1 MLKISSNFL
10 ILFLG
15 LNMFFAE
22 AQQTVGLF
30 ENLEGSYDGYTLFS
44 TQYSETTFLIN
55 NCGEK
60 VHSWTSNYLPGLSS
74 YLLENGILMR
84 TGRAFSPGGGIGIVE
99 MLDWNS
105 NVVWSHSVSD
115 THGRQHH
122 DIELLPNGNILL
134 IVWDE
139 RTQDEVSLMGS
150 LTANTSIN
158 SEQIIEIQPDLVN
171 GGASVVWEWKAWDH
185 LIQDSDSQIDNF
197 GVIEN
202 SPERIDINFLN
213 LNSTDWLH
221 FNGVD
226 YNEEFDQIIISVRNF
241 NEFWIIDHSTTTSAA
256 SGSTGGTY
264 GKGGD
269 LLYRWGN
276 PQAYNQGTTADQ
288 KLFLQHHTHWIP
300 EGLIDEGKILL
311 FNNQVGSAPNY
322 STVNIVDLPVDS
334 EGNYTY
340 TGGSYGPVDFDW
352 TYQAPNPSDFYSN
365 IQSGAERLG
374 NGNTL
379 ICEGVEGRF
388 FEIDTDG
395 NKVWE
400 YVNPVDDQG
409 SMEQFT
415 ETTMNTVFRCT
426 RYAPDYPG
434 LNGQALSPQ
443 GYIETG
449 STHTCELFGLIC
461 IDPEADNYL
470 EEQNCIYSESQTLV
484 LNEGWSLFS
493 TYLLP
498 DNLALE
504 SIFEPILEDVVII
517 KDNIGMVYLP
527 ELSFNGIGDLTMG
540 QGYQIKMD
548 ISQDLS
554 ILGQAIIPSD
564 YPIELVNGW
573 NLIGYLNNTPD
584 DLTTVLTDILEE
596 IIIVKDE
603 LGSAYLPDWD
613 FNGIGDMHP
622 GKGYQLKINS
632 DQSLVYSPLF
642 TLCDPVSIFAN
653 QTTNAFCYEVDEYVR
668 TCYTNNIPTHTYGP
682 FGGGNTIASQE
693 FEYNMCLYPSLST
706 NSTPLSLQTSTQGCA
721 GGVVFGVSEKG
732 INYSPYA
739 RLFWVNP
746 ETQEENTDFE
756 IEASFTLNMDL
767 NGGHVNT
774 VQRYHYHEIPTEY
787 FAENP
792 NITPNNHS
800 PILGYAA
807 DGFPIY
813 YKNVYTNPLDA
824 NSGIV
829 DLSSSYSLKSG
840 SRSGDGLSS
849 PDGQYDGMYIQD
861 YEYVE
866 GLSELDECGGRYGL
880 TPDYPN
886 GTYYYVLTDNWPNIP
901 RCLKGAY
908 IDNSFKIGPNC
919 PDSEASL
926 NCSQE
931 ELSDADVGLFKF
943 ENQNFLIFNMN
954 RKTQKKLHKISV
966 LSIEGEVL
974 YESETY
980 QNEVLLK
987 DTSHDYVFIQIRWDD
1002 QELIKKV
1009 KL

>member
-1 MLKISSNFL
+1 
-10 ILFLG
+10 
-15 LNMFFAE
+15 MFFAE

-171 GGASVVWEWKAWDH
+171 GGASVVWEWKACDH

-434 LNGQALSPQ
+434 LDGQALSPQ

-653 QTTNAFCYEVDEYVR
+653 QT
-668 TCYTNNIPTHTYGP
+668 
-682 FGGGNTIASQE
+682 IAD
-693 FEYNMCLYPSLST
+693 FFAN
-706 NSTPLSLQTSTQGCA
+706 TPLS
-721 GGVVFGVSEKG
+721 
-732 INYSPYA
+732 
-739 RLFWVNP
+739 
-746 ETQEENTDFE
+746 
-756 IEASFTLNMDL
+756 
-767 NGGHVNT
+767 
-774 VQRYHYHEIPTEY
+774 
-787 FAENP
+787 
-792 NITPNNHS
+792 
-800 PILGYAA
+800 
-807 DGFPIY
+807 
-813 YKNVYTNPLDA
+813 
-824 NSGIV
+824 
-829 DLSSSYSLKSG
+829 
-840 SRSGDGLSS
+840 
-849 PDGQYDGMYIQD
+849 
-861 YEYVE
+861 
-866 GLSELDECGGRYGL
+866 EL
-880 TPDYPN
+880 
-886 GTYYYVLTDNWPNIP
+886 
-901 RCLKGAY
+901 
-908 IDNSFKIGPNC
+908 
-919 PDSEASL
+919 
-926 NCSQE
+926 
-931 ELSDADVGLFKF
+931 
-943 ENQNFLIFNMN
+943 
-954 RKTQKKLHKISV
+954 
-966 LSIEGEVL
+966 
-974 YESETY
+974 
-980 QNEVLLK
+980 
-987 DTSHDYVFIQIRWDD
+987 
-1002 QELIKKV
+1002 
-1009 KL
+1009 

>member
-1 MLKISSNFL
+1 MRKISSNFL
-10 ILFLG
+10 ILFFG

-55 NCGEK
+55 NCGEQ

-74 YLLENGILMR
+74 YLLENGILLR

-150 LTANTSIN
+150 STANTSIN

-256 SGSTGGTY
+256 SGSTGGTF

-388 FEIDTDG
+388 FEIDIDG
-395 NKVWE
+395 NKVWD

-426 RYAPDYPG
+426 RYAPDYAG
-434 LNGQALSPQ
+434 LSGQELSPQ
-443 GYIETG
+443 GYIESG
-449 STHTCELFGLIC
+449 STHTCTLFGAVC
-461 IDPEADNYL
+461 NDPDADNYL
-470 EEQNCIYSESQTLV
+470 EEQSCIYSESQTLI

-548 ISQDLS
+548 MAHDLP
-554 ILGQAIIPSD
+554 ILGQTIVPSD
-564 YPIELVNGW
+564 YPIYLVDGW
-573 NLIGYLNNTPD
+573 NLIGYLNDVPD
-584 DLTTVLTDILEE
+584 DLTIVLTDIIDD

-613 FNGIGDMHP
+613 FNGIGDMYP
-622 GKGYQLKINS
+622 SKGYQLKMNS
-632 DQSLVYSPLF
+632 EQSLVYSPLLN
-642 TLCDPVSIFAN
+642 LCDPVSIFAN
-653 QTTNAFCYEVDEYVR
+653 QTTNAYCYEVNEHVR
-668 TCYTNNIPTHTYGP
+668 TCYTNNIPSHTYGP

-706 NSTPLSLQTSTQGCA
+706 NLTPLSFQTSAQGCA
-721 GGVVFGVSEKG
+721 GGVIFGISEQG

-746 ETQEENTDFE
+746 ETQEENTNFE
-756 IEASFTLNMDL
+756 IEASFTLNMDV
-767 NGGHVNT
+767 NGGHVNI
-774 VQRYHYHEIPTEY
+774 VQRYHYHEIPAEH
-787 FAENP
+787 FADNP
-792 NITPNNHS
+792 EINAGNHS

-813 YKNVYTNPLDA
+813 YKNVYSNPMDA
-824 NSGIV
+824 SSGIIG
-829 DLSSSYSLKSG
+829 LSSSYLLKEG
-840 SRSGDGLSS
+840 SRAGNGITS
-849 PDGQYDGMYIQD
+849 PDGLYDGMYIQD
-861 YEYVE
+861 YEYVD
-866 GLSELDECGGRYGL
+866 GLSDLDECGGRYGL

-901 RCLKGAY
+901 RCLMGEHV
-908 IDNSFKIGPNC
+908 DNSFKIGPNC
-919 PDSEASL
+919 AA
-926 NCSQE
+926 
-931 ELSDADVGLFKF
+931 SDAIQSCSEEAFSGPTVETFRLN
-943 ENQNFLIFNMN
+943 NQSVLMLNMSRVAQKNIN
-954 RKTQKKLHKISV
+954 RISV
-966 LSIEGEVL
+966 LSLNGELL
-974 YESETY
+974 YESNVY
-980 QNEVLLK
+980 QKEIFISKSV
-987 DTSHDYVFIQIRWDD
+987 HDYVLIQIEWDD
-1002 QELIKKV
+1002 RELVKKV
-1009 KL
+1009 KI